1 MSAILHDPQV
11 VAGDPYDSS
20 RLLDPYPFLQELR
33 QAGPVSYLESAGCYA
48 VAGYDAVHEVLVDFE
63 TYISSGGLGPRD
75 IREDEGWR
83 PPSILESDP
92 PIHTVM
98 RRALTGVINPG
109 TVRAL
114 RGPFTPPAEELAAE
128 LAQRETFDAVTDLA
142 ERYPLRVFPDAV
154 GLPQEGREHLLP
166 YGNMVFNAFGPE
178 NYIYHQAFSHGDE
191 HSAAVMKNCERSSLS
206 HEGFGA
212 QIWAKADE
220 GLITEV
226 QATLLVRALLSAGV
240 DTTIFG
246 IGNALAVLARNPEA
260 WARLRE
266 NPTMAKF
273 AIDEALRLESPF
285 QKFHRTTSVDT
296 VLEGVHIPAG
306 SKVLVFIGAANRDP
320 QRWGDDADEFS
331 LERSSSGHLAF
342 GMGLHQCVG
351 QPIARLEMEIIL
363 QQLIQ
368 RFETLE
374 PAGEPRPILHNVLRG
389 FESLPVHVK
398 AAAS

>member
-1 MSAILHDPQV
+1 MSLTLHDPQV
-11 VAGDPYDSS
+11 IAEDPYDPA
-20 RLLDPYPFLQELR
+20 RLLDPYPFLEQLR
-33 QAGPVSYLESAGCYA
+33 QAGPVSYLEAVDCYA
-48 VAGYDAVHEVLVDFE
+48 VASYDAVREVLVDFE

-75 IREDEGWR
+75 IRQDEGWR

-98 RRALTGVINPG
+98 RRALTGVINPS

-114 RGPFTPPAEELAAE
+114 RGPFTPPAESLAEELAR
-128 LAQRETFDAVTDLA
+128 QKTFDAVTDLA

-154 GLPQEGREHLLP
+154 GVPEEGREHLLP

-178 NYIYHQAFSHGDE
+178 NYIYHQAFSRSDE
-191 HSAAVMKNCERSSLS
+191 HSAAVMKNCERSSLTS
-206 HEGFGA
+206 EGFGA

-246 IGNALAVLARNPEA
+246 IGNTLSVLARNPEA
-260 WARLRE
+260 WSRLRQ

-306 SKVLVFIGAANRDP
+306 SKVLIFIGAANRDP

-331 LERSSSGHLAF
+331 FDRSSSGHLAF

-363 QQLIQ
+363 QQLLE
-368 RFETLE
+368 RFATLE
-374 PAGEPRPILHNVLRG
+374 LTAPPQPILHNVLRG
-389 FESLPVHVK
+389 FESLPVRME
-398 AAAS
+398 ART